1 MFLKFIDRS
10 WEFPSRS
17 CKLNT
22 LSCIKF
28 FAYKYHW
35 SIIVTLHL
43 CIMFRMPTSIIEL
56 VMSYV
61 HMPTSLIMLVM
72 LYTWRSS
79 YTYYTLDMARI
90 RRSYGIGSR
99 CRRLALA
106 PLRRSGVVSYN
117 VGEVLRLYRYHCLLC
132 TPRIAEVGGGWWQ
145 PRPSIVILHV
155 RVHHRAV
162 GRATP
167 ADWSGTGAR
176 YTYRIM
182 MDLYNE
188 IVYNFR

>member
-22 LSCIKF
+22 SSCIKF
-28 FAYKYHW
+28 IAYKYHW
-35 SIIVTLHL
+35 SSIIMPHS
-43 CIMFRMPTSIIEL
+43 CIMFSMPTSILMLVMSYNRMPTSII
-56 VMSYV
+56 
-61 HMPTSLIMLVM
+61 MLVM
-72 LYTWRSS
+72 IYTWHSS
-79 YTYYTLDMARI
+79 YVNYMLDMDRI
-90 RRSYGIGSR
+90 QHNYGIGSM
-99 CRRLALA
+99 CHRLALIFS
-106 PLRRSGVVSYN
+106 RRIRVVSYN
-117 VGEVLRLYRYHCLLC
+117 VGKVLRLYRYHCLLC

-182 MDLYNE
+182 L
-188 IVYNFR
+188 